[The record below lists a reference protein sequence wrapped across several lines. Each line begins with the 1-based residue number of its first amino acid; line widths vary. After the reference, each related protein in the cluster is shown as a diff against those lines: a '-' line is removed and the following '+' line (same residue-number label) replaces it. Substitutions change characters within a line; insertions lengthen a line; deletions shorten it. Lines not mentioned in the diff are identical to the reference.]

1 MLLVICLIVLKR
13 KRKKNIKM
21 GQYKGGKDLG
31 GVKGRKSVI
40 RYIAWKIFLNKLPV
54 QLEEDSR

>member
-1 MLLVICLIVLKR
+1 LGGWGC
-13 KRKKNIKM
+13 
-21 GQYKGGKDLG
+21 GKDLG